1 MMINEKSYAEL
12 TSFGISR
19 LAELKT
25 ITERAGIALQTKGK
39 FDQGDIEILEK
50 ISATLK
56 DLRLLNILVGKL
68 GGLSNKKLAEIHGV
82 TPSRISQIIMYPL
95 DSYGSFNCVVRL
107 ISNQFEVFEFVI
119 EDGIRFTFDNQFR

>member
-1 MMINEKSYAEL
+1 MLINEKTHAEL

-25 ITERAGIALQTKGK
+25 ITERAGIALQAKGK
-39 FDQGDIEILEK
+39 FDQADIEILEK

-56 DLRLLNILVGKL
+56 DLRVLNILVGKL

-82 TPSRISQIIMYPL
+82 TPSRISQIISKAKR
-95 DSYGSFNCVVRL
+95 DF
-107 ISNQFEVFEFVI
+107 Q
-119 EDGIRFTFDNQFR
+119 

>member
-25 ITERAGIALQTKGK
+25 ITERTGIALQTKGK
-39 FDQGDIEILEK
+39 FDQADIEILEK

-56 DLRLLNILVGKL
+56 DLRVLNILVGKL

-82 TPSRISQIIMYPL
+82 TPSRISQIISKAKR
-95 DSYGSFNCVVRL
+95 DF
-107 ISNQFEVFEFVI
+107 Q
-119 EDGIRFTFDNQFR
+119 

>member
-25 ITERAGIALQTKGK
+25 ITERAGIALQAKGK
-39 FDQGDIEILEK
+39 FDQADIEILEK

-56 DLRLLNILVGKL
+56 DLR
-68 GGLSNKKLAEIHGV
+68 NKKLAEIHGL
-82 TPSRISQIIMYPL
+82 TPSRISQIISKAKQ
-95 DSYGSFNCVVRL
+95 DF
-107 ISNQFEVFEFVI
+107 Q
-119 EDGIRFTFDNQFR
+119 

>member
-19 LAELKT
+19 LAELKAV
-25 ITERAGIALQTKGK
+25 TERAGIALQTKGK
-39 FDQGDIEILEK
+39 FDQDDIEILEK

-82 TPSRISQIIMYPL
+82 MPSRISQIISKAKR
-95 DSYGSFNCVVRL
+95 DF
-107 ISNQFEVFEFVI
+107 Q
-119 EDGIRFTFDNQFR
+119 

>member
-1 MMINEKSYAEL
+1 MLINEKSYAEL
-12 TSFGISR
+12 TSFGISQ

-25 ITERAGIALQTKGK
+25 ITERAGIALQAKGK

-56 DLRLLNILVGKL
+56 DLRVLNILVGKL

-82 TPSRISQIIMYPL
+82 TPSRISQIISKAKR
-95 DSYGSFNCVVRL
+95 DSR
-107 ISNQFEVFEFVI
+107 
-119 EDGIRFTFDNQFR
+119 

>member
-19 LAELKT
+19 LAELKAV
-25 ITERAGIALQTKGK
+25 TERAGIALQTKGK
-39 FDQGDIEILEK
+39 FDQDDIEILEK

-82 TPSRISQIIMYPL
+82 TPSRISQIISKAKR
-95 DSYGSFNCVVRL
+95 D
-107 ISNQFEVFEFVI
+107 IQ
-119 EDGIRFTFDNQFR
+119 

>member
-25 ITERAGIALQTKGK
+25 ITERDRIALQAKGK
-39 FDQGDIEILEK
+39 FDQADIEILEK

-56 DLRLLNILVGKL
+56 DLRVLNILVGKL

-82 TPSRISQIIMYPL
+82 TPSRISQIISKAKR
-95 DSYGSFNCVVRL
+95 DF
-107 ISNQFEVFEFVI
+107 Q
-119 EDGIRFTFDNQFR
+119 

>member
-25 ITERAGIALQTKGK
+25 VTERAGIALQTKGK
-39 FDQGDIEILEK
+39 FDQDDIEILEK

-82 TPSRISQIIMYPL
+82 TPSRISQIISKAKR
-95 DSYGSFNCVVRL
+95 DF
-107 ISNQFEVFEFVI
+107 Q
-119 EDGIRFTFDNQFR
+119 

>member
-25 ITERAGIALQTKGK
+25 VTERAGVALQTKGK
-39 FDQGDIEILEK
+39 FDQDDIEMLEK

-82 TPSRISQIIMYPL
+82 TPSRISQIISKAKH
-95 DSYGSFNCVVRL
+95 DF
-107 ISNQFEVFEFVI
+107 Q
-119 EDGIRFTFDNQFR
+119 